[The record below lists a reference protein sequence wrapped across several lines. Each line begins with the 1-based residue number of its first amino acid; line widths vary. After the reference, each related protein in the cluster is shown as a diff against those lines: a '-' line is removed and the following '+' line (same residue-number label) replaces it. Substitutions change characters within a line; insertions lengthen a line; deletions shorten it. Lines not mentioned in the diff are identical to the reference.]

1 VFRCPHPLSTF
12 HPLDDQDNMHLGQGR
27 GVLSGSALP
36 PRSVNSLVTTD
47 LAISCTTLRM
57 SFPKSCARSPPLGHY
72 SSSGEQSVG
81 LAQSMGCQHCEGQ
94 GKGHSSSLSP
104 TEAFRLLPVSQGLQL
119 GPEICGIG
127 SEEGFRTSHCEGE
140 SGFNKDTII

>member
-1 VFRCPHPLSTF
+1 MFRCPHPLSTF

-47 LAISCTTLRM
+47 LAISCTTLRL

-72 SSSGEQSVG
+72 SSSGSSLWAWHKAWVVSIVKGRERGTAPHCHLQQPSDFSQSLRSFSAGLRFVALGQKRISG
-81 LAQSMGCQHCEGQ
+81 LAIVKE
-94 GKGHSSSLSP
+94 
-104 TEAFRLLPVSQGLQL
+104 SQDLTKTL
-119 GPEICGIG
+119 
-127 SEEGFRTSHCEGE
+127 
-140 SGFNKDTII
+140 